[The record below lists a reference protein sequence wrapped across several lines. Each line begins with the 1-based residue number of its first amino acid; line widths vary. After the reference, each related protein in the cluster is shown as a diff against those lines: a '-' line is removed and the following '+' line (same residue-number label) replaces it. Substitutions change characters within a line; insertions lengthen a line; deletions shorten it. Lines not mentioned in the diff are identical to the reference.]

1 MQLRYGFLLDGF
13 QIFIIPAQ
21 IAINAVLQ
29 FGALQN
35 TICFLC
41 CGCPGILKIAP
52 AVRKY
57 RFKEIPPSF
66 IIIARIFV
74 QCCAS
79 DPKRLLQTDIRLCCL
94 ARLLLRSSASRA
106 SIPCRTSV
114 HPRGL
119 RLSLPSFM
127 RQFSGAATMAHAVN
141 GIWLSIMSSMAS

>member
-52 AVRKY
+52 AGIQNALYGAK
-57 RFKEIPPSF
+57 
-66 IIIARIFV
+66 IFV